1 MKSPSAQSDDC
12 GLSQRGSVPAS
23 GFPQATMA
31 RRAKSD
37 LPADEGGDEEE
48 GGRDVRA
55 NQPSPPKNSAIY
67 ITWVLRLVVGGAFI
81 FAGVLKIADP
91 AKFAIDVSNYR
102 LVPHELINLVAILMP
117 WMEVV
122 AGAFVLTGIWLRAA
136 ALVIASMTVM
146 FAIVILSALAR
157 GLNIECGC
165 FGTLGGKHI
174 GLVNLAIDTT
184 LFCLAAWLARCSQGF
199 RSSTREHPAEPA
211 RLNPM

>member
-1 MKSPSAQSDDC
+1 MKSPPAQCDDC
-12 GLSQRGSVPAS
+12 VLSQTGPAS
-23 GFPQATMA
+23 ATGISQETALRRDQPLPSVGEGRGEVGRNPYQRPQRLFAAT
-31 RRAKSD
+31 
-37 LPADEGGDEEE
+37 
-48 GGRDVRA
+48 
-55 NQPSPPKNSAIY
+55 NSVIH
-67 ITWVLRLVVGGAFI
+67 ITWLLRLVVGGAFI

-122 AGAFVLTGIWLRAA
+122 AGAFVVTGIWLRAA
-136 ALVIASMTVM
+136 TLVIASMTVM

-174 GLVNLAIDTT
+174 GLVNLAIDMT

-199 RSSTREHPAEPA
+199 GNSTRKQPAEPT
-211 RLNPM
+211 RLDPM

>member
-1 MKSPSAQSDDC
+1 VS
-12 GLSQRGSVPAS
+12 AS
-23 GFPQATMA
+23 GISQATTL
-31 RRAKSD
+31 RRAQP
-37 LPADEGGDEEE
+37 LPSIGEGRGADEGS
-48 GGRDVRA
+48 RCTHPQRLYA
-55 NQPSPPKNSAIY
+55 PKNSAIY
-67 ITWVLRLVVGGAFI
+67 IAWLLRLVVGGAFI

-136 ALVIASMTVM
+136 ATVIASMTVM

-184 LFCLAAWLARCSQGF
+184 LFCLSAWLARCSHGF
-199 RSSTREHPAEPA
+199 RSSTR
-211 RLNPM
+211 